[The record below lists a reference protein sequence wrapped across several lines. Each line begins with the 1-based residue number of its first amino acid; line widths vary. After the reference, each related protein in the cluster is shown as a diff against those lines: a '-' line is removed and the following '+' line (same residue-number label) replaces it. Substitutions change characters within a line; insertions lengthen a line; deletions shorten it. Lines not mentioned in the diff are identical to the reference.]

1 MQHLCNGQGGVSL
14 YLCIVKMR
22 QVAGAL
28 VLHNKARVAR
38 HTHSIDQH
46 KNAKELRHTT
56 KLYTTV

>member
-38 HTHSIDQH
+38 HTLSPLT
-46 KNAKELRHTT
+46 NT
-56 KLYTTV
+56 KTQRNYDTHD

>member
-1 MQHLCNGQGGVSL
+1 M

-38 HTHSIDQH
+38 HTPLTNTKTQRNYDT
-46 KNAKELRHTT
+46 HTT

>member
-1 MQHLCNGQGGVSL
+1 MCKGHGGVPL

-38 HTHSIDQH
+38 HTLSMT
-46 KNAKELRHTT
+46 NT
-56 KLYTTV
+56 KTQRNYDTHD